1 MTRFPRVNTA
11 SSVDSRTRRST
22 RLVQATMNGTPSPA
36 DTPYSVTVSP
46 AAPTDMP
53 RLPLIGVSRPTGIN
67 SVVRKT
73 NRLAVIAET
82 PSHAL
87 KAERGVHRAS
97 SFF

>member
-1 MTRFPRVNTA
+1 
-11 SSVDSRTRRST
+11 
-22 RLVQATMNGTPSPA
+22 
-36 DTPYSVTVSP
+36 
-46 AAPTDMP
+46 MP

-87 KAERGVHRAS
+87 KAERGGS
-97 SFF
+97 SCVVIFLMLQVADLRMDGTADGAGSRGGRPT